1 MRTRQLGLLT
11 ACSLTALACGGPS
24 VGEIAEQRVTVT
36 LNAMSSQPSVAAV
49 DTASEGLSVKRAFIS
64 ASAMTLVPC
73 SDDAASI
80 VLAARGYD
88 LLDSPS
94 EEVTTAVT
102 ELCTV
107 QLDVDPVSDAATEGV
122 PDGATL
128 YAEAKDSS
136 SQALSFVSERS
147 HALRFEAKRGATLG
161 PSLIIGFDL
170 ALWLTGLPLPP
181 DEAMPPTDMSA
192 AESDLFDSQLRS
204 AVALYADSNENQRLD
219 DDEATPIAI
228 ASASR

>member
-1 MRTRQLGLLT
+1 LGLST
-11 ACSLTALACGGPS
+11 AFSLTALACGGPD
-24 VGEIAEQRVTVT
+24 VGEITEQRVTVT
-36 LNAMSSQPSVAAV
+36 LNALSSQPSVAAV
-49 DTASEGLSVKRAFIS
+49 DTATTGLSVQRAFVS

-73 SDDAASI
+73 DEDAASI
-80 VLAARGYD
+80 VLPARGYD

-102 ELCTV
+102 DLCAV
-107 QLDVDPVSDAATEGV
+107 QLDLDPVSDAATEGV

-128 YAEAKDSS
+128 YAEAKAPSD
-136 SQALSFVSERS
+136 QALSFVSDRS
-147 HALRFEAKRGATLG
+147 HALRFEAKGGAAPG
-161 PSLIIGFDL
+161 PSLIVGFDL

-181 DEAMPPTDMSA
+181 GDAMPPTDMTE

-219 DDEATPIAI
+219 DDETTPIAI